1 MPFGNYF
8 GGLFNLNPL
17 LNLITMRQIKSL
29 FMIATVAMIYST
41 SVVAQDKP
49 ASPKETVEGV
59 VNGVKTEIVYCR
71 PSARGRKMVGGK
83 DPYGQVWR
91 TGANEAT
98 TISFSKNAL
107 IEGKALPAGKYA
119 LFTIPNEN
127 EWVIIFNK
135 VIDQWGHYDYKQ
147 SEDALRVTVKPQK
160 AKTFV
165 ETFTI
170 TPEKDKVS
178 LTWENFYVAFNVK
191 AQ

>member
-1 MPFGNYF
+1 MKPLR
-8 GGLFNLNPL
+8 LFFM
-17 LNLITMRQIKSL
+17 LILAAAVS
-29 FMIATVAMIYST
+29 ST
-41 SVVAQDKP
+41 TSQAQNKP
-49 ASPKETVEGV
+49 MSPKDTVQNV
-59 VNGVKTEIVYCR
+59 INGVKTEIIYCR

-83 DPYGQVWR
+83 DPFGQVWR

-98 TISFSKNAL
+98 TISFNKNVL

-135 VIDQWGHYDYKQ
+135 VYDQWGAYDYKQ

-160 AKTFV
+160 AEQFV

-178 LTWENFYVAFNVK
+178 LAWENFNVAFRIK

>member
-1 MPFGNYF
+1 MKI
-8 GGLFNLNPL
+8 LPL
-17 LNLITMRQIKSL
+17 AFISTLVALITAS
-29 FMIATVAMIYST
+29 F
-41 SVVAQDKP
+41 AQEKP
-49 ASPKETVEGV
+49 MSPKDTVENTI
-59 VNGVKTEIVYCR
+59 NGVKTEIVYCR

-98 TISFSKNAL
+98 TISFSKDVL
-107 IEGKALPAGKYA
+107 IEGKPLSSGKYA

-135 VIDQWGHYDYKQ
+135 VHNQWGAYNYNQ
-147 SEDALRVTVKPQK
+147 SEDALRVTVKPKK
-160 AKTFV
+160 AAKFV

-170 TPEKDKVS
+170 TPEKDQVS
-178 LTWENFYVAFNVK
+178 LTWENFYVAFKVK

>member
-1 MPFGNYF
+1 MK
-8 GGLFNLNPL
+8 
-17 LNLITMRQIKSL
+17 QIKSL
-29 FMIATVAMIYST
+29 LFIAIVAVIYST

-49 ASPKETVEGV
+49 ASPKDTVQNV
-59 VNGVKTEIVYCR
+59 INGVKTEIVYCR

-98 TISFSKNAL
+98 TISFNKNVL
-107 IEGKALPAGKYA
+107 IEGKALPAGKYS

-135 VIDQWGHYDYKQ
+135 VTDQWGHYDYKQ

-160 AKTFV
+160 AKSFV

-170 TPEKDKVS
+170 NPEKDKVS

>member
-1 MPFGNYF
+1 MKS
-8 GGLFNLNPL
+8 
-17 LNLITMRQIKSL
+17 IKSL
-29 FMIATVAMIYST
+29 FVVTLVAMIYS
-41 SVVAQDKP
+41 SSLVAQDKP
-49 ASPKETVEGV
+49 MSPKDTVSSV
-59 VNGVKTEIVYCR
+59 INGVKTEIVYCR

-98 TISFSKNAL
+98 TISFNKNVL
-107 IEGKALPAGKYA
+107 IEGKPLPAGKYS

-135 VIDQWGHYDYKQ
+135 VADQWGHYDYKQ
-147 SEDALRVTVKPQK
+147 SEDALRVTVKSQK
-160 AKTFV
+160 AKNFV

-191 AQ
+191 GQ

>member
-1 MPFGNYF
+1 MKIFR
-8 GGLFNLNPL
+8 LFFM
-17 LNLITMRQIKSL
+17 LILAAAVSSTTSL
-29 FMIATVAMIYST
+29 
-41 SVVAQDKP
+41 AQNKP
-49 ASPKETVEGV
+49 TSPKDTVQNV
-59 VNGVKTEIVYCR
+59 INGVKTEIVYCR

-83 DPYGQVWR
+83 DPFGQVWR

-98 TISFSKNAL
+98 TISFSKNVL

-135 VIDQWGHYDYKQ
+135 VYDQWGAYDYKQ

-160 AKTFV
+160 AEQFV

-178 LTWENFYVAFNVK
+178 LAWENFNVAFRVK